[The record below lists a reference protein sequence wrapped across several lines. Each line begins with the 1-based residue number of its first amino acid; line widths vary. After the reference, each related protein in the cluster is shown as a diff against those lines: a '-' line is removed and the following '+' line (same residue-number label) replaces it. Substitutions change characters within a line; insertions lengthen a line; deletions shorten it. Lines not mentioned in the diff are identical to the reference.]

1 MAEAIRTGDCDMVAS
16 SNKRAIHHH
25 DHGRRPDAAAD
36 ARRLAWAAAITTA
49 FMILEFAGGLLSGSL
64 ALLADAGHMLT
75 DAAALSLAWMA
86 VRLASRPP
94 DARRSFGYQRLQVL
108 AAFLNGTALVVV
120 VGWIAFEAIQRL
132 ARPLPVDAPIML
144 AIATA
149 GTVVNLVVFGM
160 LRGSAGENLNVASAV
175 LHVLGDLLG
184 SLAAIAA
191 GLVIYSTGWTPIDPL
206 LSLLVAVLIIRSAWR
221 LLGRSTHILLEG
233 SPDWLDVSELRST
246 LEDRIPEIIDVHHV
260 HCWSLTPVETLL
272 TMHLTVSSGQDPQAV
287 LQQTK
292 QVLMQAYG
300 IGHATIQIDMG
311 SCVDAECVATETE
324 SGSAACCTPTHR

>member
-1 MAEAIRTGDCDMVAS
+1 MAAGAS
-16 SNKRAIHHH
+16 RPAIHDH
-25 DHGRRPDAAAD
+25 DHGQRLAAEAD
-36 ARRLAWAAAITTA
+36 ARRLGWAATITTA
-49 FMILEFAGGLLSGSL
+49 FMTLEFAGGLLSGSL

-86 VRLASRPP
+86 VRFASRPP
-94 DARRSFGYQRLQVL
+94 DTRRSFGYQRLQVL

-132 ARPLPVDAPIML
+132 ASPLPVDAPIML

-149 GTVVNLVVFGM
+149 GTVVNLIVFGM
-160 LRGSAGENLNVASAV
+160 LRGSAGDNLNVASAV

-191 GLVIYSTGWTPIDPL
+191 GLVIYRTGWTPIDPL
-206 LSLLVAVLIIRSAWR
+206 LSLFVAVLIVRSAWR

-246 LEDRIPEIIDVHHV
+246 LETRIPEIIDVHHV
-260 HCWSLTPVETLL
+260 HCWSLTPRETLL
-272 TMHLTVSSGQDPQAV
+272 TMHITVSSGQDPQAV
-287 LQQTK
+287 LQRTK
-292 QVLMQAYG
+292 QVLIQTYG
-300 IGHATIQIDMG
+300 ISHATIQIDTG
-311 SCVDAECVATETE
+311 SCVDAQCAATESE
-324 SGSAACCTPTHR
+324 SGSAACATPNDR